1 MLVAPAGQHHAAHI
15 HPDAA
20 ECIDQTQY
28 IGVVGDAQVAANL
41 AFFNVIGIDGH
52 HQLRLILQV
61 EQHGYLAV
69 RLETRQHTRCMKI
82 VKQLSA
88 QFQIELTAECGNAA
102 ANVIRLHPCIKIM
115 IESRTHDGP
124 PLLIINRIIIPFPL
138 WRNKGKN
145 KRNAS
150 FLQHRARCPPTVPHG
165 QTWVSSGALRPA

>member
-88 QFQIELTAECGNAA
+88 QLQIELTAECGNAA
-102 ANVIRLHPCIKIM
+102 ANVIRLHPRIKIM

-138 WRNKGKN
+138 W
-145 KRNAS
+145 
-150 FLQHRARCPPTVPHG
+150 
-165 QTWVSSGALRPA
+165 